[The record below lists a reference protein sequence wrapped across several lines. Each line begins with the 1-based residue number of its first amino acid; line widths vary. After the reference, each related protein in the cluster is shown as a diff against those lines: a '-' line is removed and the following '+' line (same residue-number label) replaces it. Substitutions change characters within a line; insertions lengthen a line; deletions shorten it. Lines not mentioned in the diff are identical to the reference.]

1 MAPRIDAHVHVFAKP
16 SGRFP
21 RAVDADCPADREEP
35 VERLLEAMRANAIGQ
50 AVLVQIGGA
59 EPEQHAYLLHCLR
72 EHRDRFRGIGLIP
85 AGARDPER
93 HMDRLA
99 AEPGIIGFRL
109 FTVGGP
115 RDPFA
120 AIDVQRFATY
130 RIWKHAAEQDYVLWL
145 YARARDAHLIAYLLE
160 EFPQARVVVNHL
172 GVCPGAGTACRDEKG
187 RPRIATPAY
196 NPAYHTTYRL
206 NRYENVVVKLSGQ
219 SAFSREEYPYRD
231 LARWH
236 GKLYQAFG
244 AERLMWGSDF
254 PWIVADPGYGR
265 LTGVVRNLLPDLS
278 EDDHAAIMGGTASRF
293 LRFPSPTIT

>member
-1 MAPRIDAHVHVFAKP
+1 MTRVDAHVHVFAKP
-16 SGRFP
+16 SAQFP
-21 RAVDADCPADREEP
+21 RAVDVDCPADREEP
-35 VERLLEAMRANAIGQ
+35 VERLLEAMQASRIGQ

-59 EPEQHAYLLHCLR
+59 EAAQHAYLLHCLR
-72 EHRDRFRGIGLIP
+72 EHRDRFLGIGLIP
-85 AGARDPER
+85 DGASEPER

-120 AIDVQRFATY
+120 PIDARRFATY
-130 RIWKHAAEQDYVLWL
+130 RIWKHAADNDYVIWL
-145 YARARDAHLIAYLLE
+145 YARARDAHLIPYLLE
-160 EFPQARVVVNHL
+160 EFPQVRVVVNHL
-172 GVCPGAGTACRDEKG
+172 GVCPGAGATSRDEHG

-219 SAFSREEYPYRD
+219 PAFSGEPYPYRD

-236 GKLYQAFG
+236 HNLLEAYGPG
-244 AERLMWGSDF
+244 RLMWGSDF
-254 PWIVADPGYGR
+254 PFNLADPGYDR
-265 LTGVVRNLLPDLS
+265 LTGVIGELLPGLS
-278 EDDHAAIMGGTASRF
+278 ETDHTAIMGTTARRF
-293 LRFPSPTIT
+293 LRFPSPEAE